1 MIDSL
6 SMLARISPGGF
17 DASRATGPA
26 TAAATSGAVS
36 FDAVL
41 GETMTRAIDRI
52 EHAETMSVKAIRGEA
67 ETRDV
72 ADAVMSAEQSLQ
84 AAIAIRDKLVT
95 AFLEVSR
102 MQI

>member
-6 SMLARISPGGF
+6 SMLSRVSPGGF
-17 DASRATGPA
+17 DIARTAPPA
-26 TAAATSGAVS
+26 PAAAPGTAS

-41 GETMTRAIDRI
+41 GETMTRAVDRL
-52 EHAETMSVKAIRGEA
+52 EHAEAMSLKAIRGEA

>member
-6 SMLARISPGGF
+6 SMLSRVSPGGF
-17 DASRATGPA
+17 DIARTTPPA
-26 TAAATSGAVS
+26 PAAAPGAAS

-41 GETMTRAIDRI
+41 GETMTRAVDRL
-52 EHAETMSVKAIRGEA
+52 ENAEAMSLKAIRGEA